1 MDFVILANAW
11 QDGLRNPTSKHHVAE
26 ELARQGHRVLWIN
39 GAGMRTPSVAAGQD
53 RSRILVKLKQAAS
66 GVQAVAP
73 GIHVIA
79 PLIVP
84 LPGRASVRRL
94 NAFIYGT
101 CARFAARRLGFA
113 EPVLVNFLPM
123 VPAFQRRW
131 PWRRIYYCVDR
142 WDAFDTYDTDLM
154 LHLDEACCRSADLVV
169 TTSLMLT
176 DRARSYGARVE
187 EILHG
192 VNHPHFAR
200 ALEVAERPDDMPPG
214 PAVGFIGLISEWVDQ
229 ALLVRMARAHP
240 EAAVVLIGKADVDT
254 AALAAEPNIHLLG
267 PRPFARLPEYLA
279 HCRVGIIPFV
289 VNELTRAVNPI
300 KLREMLAAGCPV
312 VSTALPE
319 VGRYTEGVD
328 VAADADGFVARV
340 GERLQAPLADDRRRA
355 LSAAVAGE
363 TWERKVGRLLALIV
377 GQA

>member
-53 RSRILVKLKQAAS
+53 RSRILVKLKQALS
-66 GVQAVAP
+66 GIQAAAP
-73 GIHVIA
+73 SIHVIA

-84 LPGRASVRRL
+84 LPGRAAVRRL
-94 NAFIYGT
+94 NAGVYAL
-101 CARFAARRLGFA
+101 CARVAARRLGLV
-113 EPVLVNFLPM
+113 EPALINFLPM
-123 VPAFQRRW
+123 VPDFQRRW
-131 PWRRIYYCVDR
+131 PWRKVYYCVDR
-142 WDAFDTYDTDLM
+142 WDAFDTYDTGLM
-154 LHLDEACCRSADLVV
+154 LRLDEDCCRSADLVI

-176 DRARSYGARVE
+176 ERARSYGARVE
-187 EILHG
+187 EIPHG

-200 ALEVAERPDDMPPG
+200 ALDAVERPADMPAG
-214 PAVGFIGLISEWVDQ
+214 PVVGFIGLISEWVDQ
-229 ALLVRMARAHP
+229 ALLVRLARAHP
-240 EAAVVLIGKADVDT
+240 AAAVVLIGKADVDT
-254 AALAAEPNIHLLG
+254 AVLAAEPNIHLLG

-328 VAADADGFVARV
+328 VAASDAEFVARV
-340 GERLQAPLADDRRRA
+340 GERLQAPLADGERRA
-355 LSAAVAGE
+355 LSGSVAGE
-363 TWERKVGRLLALIV
+363 TWERKVERLLVLVTGA
-377 GQA
+377 A

>member
-11 QDGLRNPTSKHHVAE
+11 QDGLRNPTSKHHVAR
-26 ELARQGHRVLWIN
+26 ELARRGHRVLWIN
-39 GAGMRTPSVAAGQD
+39 GAGMRTPSVSAGRD
-53 RSRILVKLKQAAS
+53 RSRIVEKLRQAAS
-66 GVQAVAP
+66 GVRAAAP

-84 LPGRASVRRL
+84 LPGRASVRGL
-94 NAFIYGT
+94 NARIYGSS
-101 CARFAARRLGFA
+101 ARFAAWRLGFR

-123 VPAFQRRW
+123 VPDFQRRW
-131 PWRRIYYCVDR
+131 PWRKVYYCVDR

-154 LHLDEACCRSADLVV
+154 LSLDQACCRSADLVV
-169 TTSLMLT
+169 TTSMMLT
-176 DRARSYGARVE
+176 ERARSYGARVE

-192 VNHPHFAR
+192 VDHPHFAR
-200 ALEVAERPDDMPPG
+200 ALAGPARPDDMPAG
-214 PAVGFIGLISEWVDQ
+214 PAVGFIGLVSEWVDQ
-229 ALLVRMARAHP
+229 GLLVRLARAHP
-240 EAAVVLIGKADVDT
+240 EARVVLIGKADVDT

-319 VGRYTEGVD
+319 VERYTEGVD
-328 VAADADGFVARV
+328 VAASDEAFVARV
-340 GERLQAPLADDRRRA
+340 GERLRAPLADEGRRA
-355 LSAAVAGE
+355 LSAAVADE
-363 TWERKVGRLLALIV
+363 TWERKVARLLALV
-377 GQA
+377 GGAA